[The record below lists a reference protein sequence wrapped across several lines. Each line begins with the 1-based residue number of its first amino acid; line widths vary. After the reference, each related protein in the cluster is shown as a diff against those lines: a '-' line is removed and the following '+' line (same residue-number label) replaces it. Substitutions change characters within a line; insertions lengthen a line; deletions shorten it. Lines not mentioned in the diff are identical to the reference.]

1 MNSKELLE
9 LTDEFQSFYKRQS
22 GSIYNSLI
30 DFSADSSLV
39 IHWGGHTP
47 QNYREFIMATFPY
60 FDKIVLFD
68 SLEDAL
74 RNDDEYPSRK
84 SWLFEISKR
93 IAIISDIEPL
103 INDGYVQLLPSL
115 GKYAG
120 LSQYA
125 EYLVSEQIKKL
136 PSEFLVINPHTMEET
151 TDDRAK
157 IAALFD
163 MNHAL
168 LAGKIFDI
176 VPLTISQQAINL
188 FKKIYPNT
196 VPRNLSKYIASSTT
210 FNLVMNYFKRVPSYQ
225 ELIRIK
231 EEISEFEQFEKTLG
245 DKIKEF
251 KISSI
256 KELQQTKH
264 EIEDS
269 VKKDLKALEKEYG
282 ELKKRYAISL
292 GMFSVS
298 VISTSLLRDFAHI
311 LTAASST
318 ILAHTLM
325 ESRVFK
331 NRLKENW
338 VSVFFKLKHKHI
350 L

>member
-1 MNSKELLE
+1 
-9 LTDEFQSFYKRQS
+9 
-22 GSIYNSLI
+22 
-30 DFSADSSLV
+30 
-39 IHWGGHTP
+39 
-47 QNYREFIMATFPY
+47 
-60 FDKIVLFD
+60 
-68 SLEDAL
+68 
-74 RNDDEYPSRK
+74 
-84 SWLFEISKR
+84 
-93 IAIISDIEPL
+93 
-103 INDGYVQLLPSL
+103 
-115 GKYAG
+115 
-120 LSQYA
+120 
-125 EYLVSEQIKKL
+125 
-136 PSEFLVINPHTMEET
+136 
-151 TDDRAK
+151 
-157 IAALFD
+157 
-163 MNHAL
+163 
-168 LAGKIFDI
+168 
-176 VPLTISQQAINL
+176 
-188 FKKIYPNT
+188 
-196 VPRNLSKYIASSTT
+196 
-210 FNLVMNYFKRVPSYQ
+210 MNYFKRVPSYQ

-269 VKKDLKALEKEYG
+269 VKKDLKALEKEYE

-298 VISTSLLRDFAHI
+298 VISTFLLRDFAHI

-318 ILAHTLM
+318 ILAHTLI